1 MKLLPNFMD
10 CLNYAAEQNAAAVLI
25 TITRTRGSAPR
36 DAGTRMAVAL
46 ATDAAALIVGGTI
59 GGGNLE
65 YKALE
70 IAQNMLK
77 SEPKNALEMPVFE
90 TTTSSSDPSRE
101 NRAFPL
107 GASLG
112 QCCGGWVE
120 MRFEVITAA
129 QNVSTAYWI
138 QALRDAPPPN
148 AFNVMLFGAGH
159 VAQALAPML
168 CAIGANVVWIDN
180 REGAF
185 EWGNH
190 IKSANI
196 ETITTDAPEAEI
208 ANAPSGTYFI
218 VMTHSHALDQVITHA
233 MLQRDDASFYGL
245 IGSKTK
251 RKLFDNR
258 LSMRGF
264 SQSALGNLT
273 CPLGI
278 EGINSKEP
286 AAIALA
292 ITAQIQQRKE
302 QLSVSAQMKSQT
314 KINYA

>member
-10 CLNYAAEQNAAAVLI
+10 CLNIAASQNAPAVLI
-25 TITRTRGSAPR
+25 TITRTKGSAPR
-36 DAGTRMAVAL
+36 NAGTKMAVAL
-46 ATDAAALIVGGTI
+46 QAEDASQLFVGGTI

-65 YKALE
+65 FKALE
-70 IAQNMLK
+70 IAQNLLQ
-77 SEPKNALEMPVFE
+77 SSANDTLETP
-90 TTTSSSDPSRE
+90 E

-129 QNVSTAYWI
+129 QNLAPANWI
-138 QALRDAPPPN
+138 QTLRNAPPPN
-148 AFNVMLFGAGH
+148 SFSVMLFGAGH

-168 CAIGANVVWIDN
+168 SAIGAKVVWVDN

-185 EWGNH
+185 TWGNH
-190 IKSANI
+190 IASANI

-208 ANAPSGTYFI
+208 ARAPRGTYFI

-233 MLQRDDASFYGL
+233 MLQRDDAHFYGL

-251 RKLFDNR
+251 RKLFENR
-258 LSMRGF
+258 LFMRGL
-264 SQSALGNLT
+264 SQSLLEKLV

-278 EGINSKEP
+278 EGIKSKEP

-302 QLSVSAQMKSQT
+302 QLAVTAQITSQNDSH
-314 KINYA
+314 KHPHYA